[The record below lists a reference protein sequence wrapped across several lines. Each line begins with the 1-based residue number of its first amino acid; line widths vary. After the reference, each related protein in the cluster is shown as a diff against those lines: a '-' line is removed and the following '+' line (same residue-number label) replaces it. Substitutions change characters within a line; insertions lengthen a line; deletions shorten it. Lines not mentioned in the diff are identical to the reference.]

1 MTIEKLP
8 PLVSTSG
15 KPVSSLKAMAE
26 GKIEGV
32 QKATYFKVDPQLV
45 EFEEGFNL
53 REEGPDLDAYLDSLY
68 QAMKAGAAI
77 PPIDVSVV
85 DGRIVARDG
94 HCRTRAARR
103 LVSEGIEYMLEARQ
117 YRGNDA
123 DCVLHMLGTAQG
135 KSLTPLEQGRGYLRL
150 TRYGMTVVQIS
161 ERTGLHRNTIDNW
174 LILAEAPSDIQQM
187 LSRGDVAALVVVDAI
202 RKHGSKAAELLKGKV
217 EKVQATGEKKVTK
230 KHVGGPKMP
239 AKLQHTFISAVGDFK
254 RELGAV
260 CADIADDDMVHV
272 PYRVAKALLEVH
284 AQCVI
289 PDDDEL

>member
-1 MTIEKLP
+1 MTTDTK
-8 PLVSTSG
+8 V
-15 KPVSSLKAMAE
+15 KPVASLKAMAE
-26 GKIEGV
+26 GNVDGI

-103 LVSEGIEYMLEARQ
+103 LVAEGIEYMLEARQ

-150 TRYGMTVVQIS
+150 IRYGMTVVQIS

-174 LILAEAPSDIQQM
+174 LILAEAPSEIQQM
-187 LSRGDVAALVVVDAI
+187 LSRGDVAALVVVEAI
-202 RKHGSKAAELLKGKV
+202 RKHGSKAVELLRGKI
-217 EKVQATGEKKVTK
+217 EKVQAGGEKKVTK
-230 KHVGGPKMP
+230 KHVGGVKMSP
-239 AKLQHTFISAVGDFK
+239 KLQSQFISATSAIFK
-254 RELGAV
+254 EIDQDRLV
-260 CADIADDDMVHV
+260 TLADTGGFVTM
-272 PYRVAKALLEVH
+272 KAATLRTLLAAH

-289 PDDDEL
+289 MDEDEL

>member
-1 MTIEKLP
+1 MTTEKLP

-26 GKIEGV
+26 GKVEGI

-103 LVSEGIEYMLEARQ
+103 LVAEGIEYMLEARQ

-187 LSRGDVAALVVVDAI
+187 L
-202 RKHGSKAAELLKGKV
+202 KGKV

-254 RELGAV
+254 REVGALV
-260 CADIADDDMVHV
+260 EYGDDDQLDITISG
-272 PYRVAKALLEVH
+272 KTLNALLAAH
-284 AQCVI
+284 DQCVI

>member
-1 MTIEKLP
+1 MTAETKAA
-8 PLVSTSG
+8 
-15 KPVSSLKAMAE
+15 KPVGSLKAMAE
-26 GKIEGV
+26 GKVEGI

-53 REEGPDLDAYLDSLY
+53 REEGADLDAYLDSLY

-85 DGRIVARDG
+85 DGRIIARDG

-103 LVSEGIEYMLEARQ
+103 LVAEGIEYMLEARQ

-135 KSLTPLEQGRGYLRL
+135 KSLTPLEQGRGYMRL

-187 LSRGDVAALVVVDAI
+187 VSRGEVAALVVVDAM
-202 RKHGSKAAELLKGKV
+202 RKHGTAKAAELLKGKI
-217 EKVQATGEKKVTK
+217 EKVQASREKKVTK

-239 AKLQHTFISAVGDFK
+239 VKLQNQFVTAVGDFK
-254 RELGAV
+254 RELGVLVAYE
-260 CADIADDDMVHV
+260 DDDELTVQISGKTL
-272 PYRVAKALLEVH
+272 KALLAAH

-289 PDDDEL
+289 PDDDDEL